1 MPTYTKKF
9 KVRMV
14 QRMLGPNALSATALA
29 EETGISQ
36 STLSAW
42 LRELRTISVPMD
54 DAHKPPTVSPAAV
67 PTTTPASPTRARSP
81 QEQLRIL
88 ARADS
93 LSGDE
98 LGVMLRREG
107 LHAAELEAWR
117 SAVVDAL
124 QGRTPAPTQATSAAD
139 RKRIQHLE
147 RELARKEKALA
158 EAAALLLLQ
167 KKVRAYLGDEDERT
181 DDRSER

>member
-54 DAHKPPTVSPAAV
+54 DAHTPPTPSPAAV

-98 LGVMLRREG
+98 LGAMLRREG

-124 QGRTPAPTQATSAAD
+124 QGRTPAPTQATGAAD

>member
-14 QRMLGPNALSATALA
+14 QRMLGANALSATALA

-42 LRELRTISVPMD
+42 LRELRTITAPMD
-54 DAHKPPTVSPAAV
+54 DAHKPPAASTTAV
-67 PTTTPASPTRARSP
+67 PTTTPPGATRARGP
-81 QEQLRIL
+81 QDQLRIL
-88 ARADS
+88 ALADS
-93 LSGDE
+93 LTGDE
-98 LGVMLRREG
+98 LGAMLRREG
-107 LHAAELEAWR
+107 VHAAELEAWR
-117 SAVVDAL
+117 SAVVEAL
-124 QGRTPAPTQATSAAD
+124 QGRAPAQTQVTNTAD

-158 EAAALLLLQ
+158 EAAALLMLQ
-167 KKVRAYLGDEDERT
+167 KKVRAYLGDEDDRT